1 MDTDDVISYLIA
13 FGTAV
18 LLLWFLR
25 RVAFRIDLLDQPGE
39 RKDHQGAVPLIG
51 GLAMFLAF
59 SFAALTLAAPIAHLR
74 SFFMASALLVVV
86 GVSDDL
92 HELSSGARFL
102 AQITAALLMSLHG
115 GVVLH
120 DLGAIGP
127 QGGMAVL
134 GDWSVPLTVF
144 ATVGVINALNMSD
157 GIDGLAGSLS
167 LMTAL
172 SLALIAWIGGDVGAV
187 RILLLLAAVIVAF
200 LLFNLRSGR
209 RRALV
214 FMGDAGSMFLG
225 FVLAWF
231 FIHLSQGG
239 ERLMTPATA
248 LWIFAVPLIDTVS
261 QMLRRILKGRS
272 PFSADRG
279 HFHHILMLAGFSP
292 RQTLGIILAVTAVTT
307 LIGLGGLYG
316 GVPEAVMF
324 YGFLG
329 LFALYFLTIM
339 RAWKLR
345 RFIRRSISRRKK
357 VPDQRFEGDRR
368 RPGAGSCK
376 NRDDRRGAI
385 PDRRVGVADRRMP
398 RNSEE

>member
-1 MDTDDVISYLIA
+1 MHSDDFISYLIA
-13 FGTAV
+13 FGMAA

-25 RVAFRIDLLDQPGE
+25 RVAFRIDLLDQPDE
-39 RKDHQGAVPLIG
+39 RKDHHGAVPLVG

-102 AQITAALLMSLHG
+102 AQIAAALLMSLHG

-120 DLGAIGP
+120 DLGAIGRE
-127 QGGMAVL
+127 GGMAIL
-134 GDWSVPLTVF
+134 GDWSIPLTVF

-167 LMTAL
+167 LLTAL
-172 SLALIAWIGGDVGAV
+172 SLALIAWIAGDVNAM
-187 RILLLLAAVIVAF
+187 RILLLLVAVIVAF
-200 LLFNLRSGR
+200 LLFNLRLPGQG
-209 RRALV
+209 RALV

-231 FIHLSQGG
+231 IIDFSQGE

-248 LWIFAVPLIDTVS
+248 LWIFAVSLIDTVS

-279 HFHHILMLAGFSP
+279 HFHHILLLAGFTP
-292 RQTLGIILAVTAVTT
+292 KKVLGIIVGITVITS
-307 LIGLGGLYG
+307 LIGLAGLYG
-316 GVPEAVMF
+316 GISEAVMF

-329 LFALYFLTIM
+329 LFALYFLAIM
-339 RAWKLR
+339 RAWRVR
-345 RFIRRSISRRKK
+345 RFIRRLISRRKTA
-357 VPDQRFEGDRR
+357 PDQRLDGERRQPEPHGDG
-368 RPGAGSCK
+368 P
-376 NRDDRRGAI
+376 DRRGAI
-385 PDRRVGVADRRMP
+385 QDRRAGPSERRKT
-398 RNSEE
+398 